1 MSKKQKQ
8 TEFTTKQRD
17 FLRTVELAILEL
29 PRTEKQLIFDCWQN
43 NTTPP
48 DHLREYCRVFIDA
61 VSISPKIAD
70 VLKQPRSMAITKE
83 HAENQTPQQR
93 AEIERFVIDR
103 IALFRATGEDA
114 RQFIKAAI
122 LDKEQGEKLTDE
134 EKYILGNV
142 WAVLKVAE
150 HNAAILQSIFNLDNN
165 QINAAIKEARQAEY
179 IAIPIPED
187 ETGALTY
194 GGAELS
200 PSLPG
205 LEENTDTKPTPR
217 SITSGV
223 LPVATQGVITYPDK
237 TLFSVSKLQR
247 KLPLWTDSGD
257 DWINLAI
264 TPKIIQKIRLNFI
277 TVPGHPTPTRLT
289 PYDQEVENAVSN
301 LIENNKEECITAEQI
316 YYQLAG
322 IEDKTGVVVTP
333 KQTEAITASINR
345 LAQTRVTVYT
355 DDAEKQAEIS
365 NYPALQKIDYK
376 VYNKRTKKTKIGF
389 LFEKVGLFYWLDK
402 RDNKLLNV
410 SRDQLNIKASGVQI
424 TEVSVTIRRY
434 LLQEIFRIRNN
445 ATNDNAGNAI
455 SYEAVYR
462 YESAPE
468 IVEYDAT
475 GGLVL
480 EFDTKHQKMRPK
492 LKEPAD
498 HAEYKRIHSAKEH
511 RREIIKNILAHLKK
525 TGLIRNFKEKPD
537 KSGVILDVE
546 KTITAIKAIET
557 TEKRKRKYNRTKKRA
572 DFNL

>member
-8 TEFTTKQRD
+8 EKFTAEQRN
-17 FLRTVELAILEL
+17 FLRTVELAVLEL
-29 PRTEKQLIFDCWQN
+29 PRSEKQIIFDCWQN
-43 NTTPP
+43 NTPPP
-48 DHLREYCRVFIDA
+48 DHLREYCRAFIDA

-70 VLKQPRSMAITKE
+70 VLKQPRSMVITKE
-83 HAENQTPQQR
+83 TAENQTPQQR
-93 AEIERFVIDR
+93 AENERFIIDR
-103 IALFRATGEDA
+103 IAFFKVASTEA
-114 RQFIKAAI
+114 RQYIKAAI
-122 LDKEQGEKLTDE
+122 IDKEQGAKLTAE
-134 EKYILGNV
+134 EKYILANV
-142 WAVLKVAE
+142 LAVLKVAE
-150 HNAAILQSIFNLDNN
+150 HNAAILQSIFDLDNN
-165 QINAAIKEARQAEY
+165 QINAAIKEAKQAEY
-179 IAIPIPED
+179 IAIPIDED
-187 ETGALTY
+187 EIGALTY

-205 LEENTDTKPTPR
+205 LEENTETEPTPR
-217 SITSGV
+217 STTSGV
-223 LPVATQGVITYPDK
+223 LPITTQGIITYPDK

-247 KLPLWTDSGD
+247 KLPMWTDSGNE
-257 DWINLAI
+257 WINLAI
-264 TPKIIQKIRLNFI
+264 TPQITQKIRLNFI
-277 TVPGHPTPTRLT
+277 TVPGHPTPARLT
-289 PYDQEVENAVSN
+289 PYDQDVETAVSN
-301 LIENNKEECITAEQI
+301 LIENNKDECITAEQI

-322 IEDKTGVVVTP
+322 IEDKTGIVAP
-333 KQTEAITASINR
+333 KKQIEAITASINR

-355 DDAEKQAEIS
+355 DDAERQAEFS
-365 NYPALQKIDYK
+365 NIPALQKIDYK
-376 VYNKRTKKTKIGF
+376 VYNKHTKKTKIGF
-389 LFEKVGLFYWLDK
+389 LFEKVGFFYWLDK

-498 HAEYKRIHSAKEH
+498 RTEYKRLHAAKEH

-525 TGLIRNFKEKPD
+525 TGLIRNFREKTD
-537 KSGVILDVE
+537 KSGVVLDVE

-557 TEKRKRKYNRTKKRA
+557 TEKRKRKYNRAKKGK
-572 DFNL
+572 DLTL